1 MSREMRSQTPTNHA
15 DWLLILRGLACMVVV
30 FAHSNPPLEIL
41 SISQWGWVMVMP
53 GGIAVRL
60 FFCLS
65 GYLMG
70 KGFYLHRYSL
80 NPIGIYSY
88 FCNRAC
94 RILPLYWA
102 AFFFPAIL
110 ITPEIFRIENWNI
123 IFRILT
129 FTYNHTLPFTF
140 NPPLWSLSTEVQF
153 YLLVPLLYYYFRDR
167 VSSFWKTLWVV
178 IAVLSLNFII
188 RYLAVYFLFNY
199 YQNSASYEQF
209 IKYIYTFMPA
219 NIDAFFCGFLV
230 NKLILNLNY
239 ASKFNGTTFSRSTKA
254 THIFIKI
261 LNFIKNSKFKFNFF
275 KKKYQIGQLGKFSL
289 YFQPGGKGLQILVSI
304 FMIATFAL
312 NAWWKSRGNTAVLS
326 FGPSIAVIA
335 TCLFI
340 VAFDGGKRYEKY
352 SKNRRLSF
360 KSCRHNLWRYGEV
373 LGVLSFGIYVWHYPL
388 ALRFNAQFFPAS
400 SSELESFLWRCFV
413 NILTSTVL
421 ATISYFAIERPVS
434 NWFRRRL

>member
-1 MSREMRSQTPTNHA
+1 MSPEMRSQTPTNHA

-41 SISQWGWVMVMP
+41 SLSQWGWVMVMP

-70 KGFYLHRYSL
+70 KGFYLHRYSF

-153 YLLVPLLYYYFRDR
+153 YLLVPLLYYYLRNR
-167 VSSFWKTLWVV
+167 LRSFWSTLWVG
-178 IAVLSLNFII
+178 IAVLLVNLII
-188 RYLAVYFLFNY
+188 RYLAVYFLFIY
-199 YQNSASYEQF
+199 HQNLASNEHF

-219 NIDAFFCGFLV
+219 NIDTFFCGFWV
-230 NKLILNLNY
+230 NELILNFKKTSTLNGKSDFLKY
-239 ASKFNGTTFSRSTKA
+239 TKL
-254 THIFIKI
+254 THIFIKKI
-261 LNFIKNSKFKFNFF
+261 NLTKNIKLKFNFIKKH
-275 KKKYQIGQLGKFSL
+275 YQIGQFYL
-289 YFQPGGKGLQILVSI
+289 YFKPGGKGLQILVSI
-304 FMIATFAL
+304 FMLATFAL
-312 NAWWKSRGNTAVLS
+312 NAWWKTRGNTAVLS

-360 KSCRHNLWRYGEV
+360 KSCRHNPWRYGEV

-400 SSELESFLWRCFV
+400 SSEVESFLWRCFV
-413 NILTSTVL
+413 NIVTSTVL